1 LKAPEGVLPEG
12 ESECSNISVDPC
24 YDLNSVINPEFPATG
39 TIWMANDGGVYR
51 CTDFRAPSAPPD
63 TDDGQTCVLG
73 DYLSTLAVQFPF
85 AGVSL
90 AGKKPALYFGVPDND
105 NFFTRDGGDH

>member
-1 LKAPEGVLPEG
+1 
-12 ESECSNISVDPC
+12 
-24 YDLNSVINPEFPATG
+24 
-39 TIWMANDGGVYR
+39 
-51 CTDFRAPSAPPD
+51 
-63 TDDGQTCVLG
+63 LG

-90 AGKKPALYFGVPDND
+90 AGKKPALYFGVPAND